1 MDRAKDEA
9 IGVGTGGDSV
19 IRHLEE
25 RCKTC
30 DYRGQGKG
38 RRGREGHRE
47 EGNGLCEGSGE
58 EEGPVFAEDGGS
70 LFAVLD
76 S

>member
-1 MDRAKDEA
+1 MTDRGKA
-9 IGVGTGGDSV
+9 
-19 IRHLEE
+19 
-25 RCKTC
+25 
-30 DYRGQGKG
+30 KG

-70 LFAVLD
+70 LPSEGRV
-76 S
+76 SQRITK

>member
-1 MDRAKDEA
+1 M
-9 IGVGTGGDSV
+9 

-70 LFAVLD
+70 LLTQ
-76 S
+76 